1 MSDLPFTHSATSRSG
16 DLAQRCANGQRL
28 GWLSRVSLACWLM
41 FAAGSVSQAQLSE
54 APIRASQLPSLGDGS
69 ELAAAS
75 ERRLGDRIASSIFRD
90 PDYIDDPVLGDYLQG
105 IWQPLMDAAR
115 QRGELSAELEE
126 RFAWTVMLVRDRTVN
141 AFALPGGYLGI
152 HTGLIAVVSS
162 ADELAAVMG
171 HELSHVTQRHISRL
185 MTQQQRQMPWV
196 IGAMIL
202 GALAASKSP
211 DAANVAIVGGQALAA
226 QGQLNFSRD
235 MEREADRVGFGV
247 MVDAGF
253 EASGVSGMFEKLQQ
267 ASRLNDNGSFPYL
280 RSHPLTTQRIAEARA
295 RLQTAAPGPSAHAMP
310 RNPHLHSMMS
320 ARAQVLGNPGVDAL
334 RRLMTQ
340 AQRVKSAPVSMVA
353 LTPELAGSLYGGA
366 FAASRLREHAVAHTL
381 AARLKTL
388 ASTLHGATSTAD
400 LLMIEVDLE
409 AGKIAEAAAES
420 QFSMATSRAELMV
433 QARALLAAGRAA
445 EVADTLQIWVVTH
458 PKDALAWQLLSDAWG
473 RQNQLTRAVRAEAES
488 RVAQLDYP
496 AALDRLKAAQE
507 LMRSGRDG
515 SGPNMHI
522 EASIIDTRTRQV
534 AALIREQALEDKI
547 DRKLQP

>member
-1 MSDLPFTHSATSRSG
+1 M
-16 DLAQRCANGQRL
+16 
-28 GWLSRVSLACWLM
+28 SRVGLACWLM
-41 FAAGSVSQAQLSE
+41 FSAGSVSQAQLLP
-54 APIRASQLPSLGDGS
+54 APVRASQLPSLGDGS

-75 ERRLGDRIASSIFRD
+75 ERRLGDRIAVSIFRD
-90 PDYIDDPVLGDYLQG
+90 PDYIDDPVLGDYVQG

-115 QRGELSAELEE
+115 ARGELSNELEE
-126 RFAWTVMLVRDRTVN
+126 RFAWNVMLVRDRSVN
-141 AFALPGGYLGI
+141 AFALPGGYLGV

-162 ADELAAVMG
+162 ADELAAVMA

-253 EASGVSGMFEKLQQ
+253 EASGVGGMFEKLQQ

-295 RLQTAAPGPSAHAMP
+295 RLQMAPPPASSAVPSQAY
-310 RNPHLHSMMS
+310 LHGMMS
-320 ARAQVLGNPGVDAL
+320 ARARVLGNPGVDAL
-334 RRLMTQ
+334 RRMQ
-340 AQRVKSAPVSMVA
+340 AEGQRAMPAATTGSGLSSS
-353 LTPELAGSLYGGA
+353 LAGILYGGA
-366 FAASRLREHAVAHTL
+366 FAASRLREHAVARTL
-381 AARLKTL
+381 AARLKIL
-388 ASTLHGATSTAD
+388 AATVPDASSAAD
-400 LLMIEVDLE
+400 LLAVEIDLE
-409 AGKIAEAAAES
+409 AGNIAQAAAAS
-420 QFSMATSRAELMV
+420 RFDAATSRAPLLV

-445 EVADTLQIWVVTH
+445 EVSDKLQTWVVTH
-458 PKDALAWQLLSDAWG
+458 PKDALAWQLLADAWG
-473 RQNQLTRAVRAEAES
+473 RQNQLSRAVRAEAES
-488 RVAQLDYP
+488 RFAQLDYP

-507 LMRSGRDG
+507 LLRSGRG
-515 SGPNMHI
+515 GTGQNMHI
-522 EASIIDTRTRQV
+522 EASIVDTRTRQV
-534 AALIREQALEDKI
+534 ALLIREQALEDKV
-547 DRKLQP
+547 DRKLQR